1 MQPAR
6 APAKS
11 EEPDGAIRMLT
22 DSQRRLL
29 TVGVLYL
36 ASALNYLDRNVL
48 SALAITLRNEFK
60 IDSEQFGYVISAFS
74 IVYALSSPLMGL
86 FIDRVGLTRGAC
98 VLVGLWSMAG
108 CSTGLVGSLGGL
120 MICRAALGFAEA
132 GGIPANGKA
141 GALYLEPHNRALGLG
156 ISQVGITLGSAAAPL
171 LATWIAARSGW
182 RWAFVLTGLMG
193 FLWIPLWLWVARKTP
208 PAATADAAPRMPILP
223 MLRDRRFL
231 GVIVA
236 NMLSMTVYSLWFGW
250 STLFLVTV
258 YGLTEAQANLRFV
271 WIPPIF
277 ATLGG
282 LLGGWLALHFIR
294 AGMPVLSAR
303 LRIALGAAVFVLATA
318 AAPLVPSPALATA
331 AISLSLFSVTC
342 LSVNYYTIP
351 LDLFGSR
358 RAALSVAALTG
369 SYGLMQA
376 FISPLIGRWSTNFG
390 WSTVC
395 FTLAALP
402 LLSVGVLKLS
412 LRRP

>member
-1 MQPAR
+1 
-6 APAKS
+6 
-11 EEPDGAIRMLT
+11 MLT
-22 DSQRRLL
+22 ASQRRMA

-36 ASALNYLDRNVL
+36 ASSLNYLDRNVL
-48 SALAITLRNEFK
+48 SALAITLRNEFQ

-74 IVYALSSPLMGL
+74 LVYAFSSPLMGL
-86 FIDRVGLTRGAC
+86 FIDRVGLRCGAW
-98 VLVGLWSMAG
+98 VIVGLWSMAG
-108 CSTGLVGSLGGL
+108 CGTGFVGNLGGL
-120 MICRAALGFAEA
+120 MICRAALGFAES

-156 ISQVGITLGSAAAPL
+156 ISQVGITLGSAVAPL

-182 RWAFVLTGLMG
+182 RWAFVATGLLG
-193 FLWIPLWLWVARKTP
+193 FLWIPLWLWVSRKTVP
-208 PAATADAAPRMPILP
+208 VGVAEWAPRIPILP

-250 STLFLVTV
+250 STLFLVNV
-258 YGLTEAQANLRFV
+258 FGLTEAQANLRFV

-282 LLGGWLALHFIR
+282 LLGGWLALRFIR
-294 AGMPVLSAR
+294 SGMPVLSAR
-303 LRIALGAAVFVLATA
+303 LRISLVAALFVLSTA
-318 AAPLVPSPALATA
+318 AAPLLPSPGLATA

-351 LDLFGSR
+351 LDLFGSG

-369 SYGLMQA
+369 SFGLMQA
-376 FISPLIGRWSTNFG
+376 FISPLIGRWSIHYG

-412 LRRP
+412 LRRT

>member
-1 MQPAR
+1 
-6 APAKS
+6 
-11 EEPDGAIRMLT
+11 MLT
-22 DSQRRLL
+22 PSQRRWA
-29 TVGVLYL
+29 TVGVLYF
-36 ASALNYLDRNVL
+36 ASALNYLDRNLL
-48 SALAITLRNEFK
+48 SALAVTLRNEFQ
-60 IDSEQFGYVISAFS
+60 INSEQFGYVISAFS
-74 IVYALSSPLMGL
+74 IVYAFSSPLMGL
-86 FIDRVGLTRGAC
+86 FIDRVGLTWGAC
-98 VLVGLWSMAG
+98 VLVGLWSLAG
-108 CSTGLVGSLGGL
+108 TSTGLVGSLGGL

-156 ISQVGITLGSAAAPL
+156 ISQVGITLGSMAAPL
-171 LATWIAARSGW
+171 LATWISARSGW
-182 RWAFVLTGLMG
+182 RSAFVVTGLMG
-193 FLWIPLWLWVARKTP
+193 FLWIPVWLWVARKTP
-208 PAATADAAPRMPILP
+208 PVSDAATAPRIPIMP

-231 GVIVA
+231 GLIAA

-250 STLFLVTV
+250 STLFLVNV
-258 YGLTEAQANLRFV
+258 YGLTESQANLRFV

-294 AGMPVLSAR
+294 AGMPVFQAR
-303 LRIALGAAVFVLATA
+303 VRISLGAAVFVLFTA
-318 AAPLVPSPALATA
+318 AAPLLPSPALATA
-331 AISLSLFSVTC
+331 AISLSLFAVTC

-351 LDLFGSR
+351 LDLFGPG

-369 SYGLMQA
+369 SFGLMQA
-376 FISPLIGRWSTNFG
+376 FIAPLIGRWSTGFG

>member
-1 MQPAR
+1 
-6 APAKS
+6 
-11 EEPDGAIRMLT
+11 MLSP
-22 DSQRRLL
+22 SQRRLA

-48 SALAITLRNEFK
+48 SALAVTLKQEFQ
-60 IDSEQFGYVISAFS
+60 INSEQFGYVISAFS
-74 IVYALSSPLMGL
+74 LVYAFSSPVMGL
-86 FIDRVGLTRGAC
+86 FIDRVGLTWGAC
-98 VLVGLWSMAG
+98 MLVGLWSLAG
-108 CSTGLVGSLGGL
+108 TSTGLVGSLGGL

-156 ISQVGITLGSAAAPL
+156 ISQVGITLGSTAAPL

-182 RWAFVLTGLMG
+182 RSAFVFTGVLG
-193 FLWIPLWLWVARKTP
+193 FVWIPVWLWVARKTP
-208 PAATADAAPRMPILP
+208 PVRPAEAAAHISILP
-223 MLRDRRFL
+223 MVRDPRFL
-231 GVIVA
+231 GLIAA

-250 STLFLVTV
+250 STLFLVNV
-258 YGLTEAQANLRFV
+258 YGLTQAEANLQFV
-271 WIPPIF
+271 WIPPVF

-294 AGMPVLSAR
+294 GGMPVLPAR
-303 LRIALGAAVFVLATA
+303 LKISLGAAVFVLSTA
-318 AAPLVPSPALATA
+318 AAPLLPSPVLATG
-331 AISLSLFSVTC
+331 AISLSLFAVTC

-351 LDLFGSR
+351 LDLFGPG
-358 RAALSVAALTG
+358 RAAFSVAALTG
-369 SYGLMQA
+369 SFGLMQA
-376 FISPLIGRWSTNFG
+376 TISPLIGRWSSEFG

-395 FTLAALP
+395 FALAALP